1 LSSILRALKK
11 LDEDSMPQEGGTDEQ
26 KQKIK
31 MRRMVTRKTG
41 YPRVTHRLRM
51 IAWIFLPVVIAVLIF
66 TYFITLSKKALVTKK
81 QDDTAKKP
89 VYTALPRQ
97 TSILK
102 KELKKGSAG
111 ESKPPAAS
119 GTSGAMP
126 KPSTKPGYPESQPPV
141 QPDIHRAAESIPP
154 SPAQKPDLQTND
166 RERSIKPTPPPEFVL
181 NGILWSDNPDRR
193 VVLINDRYLKEGEVI
208 DGVSVVKIERKSVI
222 LQSGEEKWTLSV
234 KK

>member
-1 LSSILRALKK
+1 
-11 LDEDSMPQEGGTDEQ
+11 MPQESGTDEQ

-31 MRRMVTRKTG
+31 MRQMVTRETRS
-41 YPRVTHRLRM
+41 PRVTNRLRM

-66 TYFITLSKKALVTKK
+66 TYFITLSKKTLVTKK
-81 QDDTAKKP
+81 QDDTAKKS
-89 VYTALPRQ
+89 TLTDLPRQ
-97 TSILK
+97 APTLK
-102 KELKKGSAG
+102 KELKKGSPG
-111 ESKPPAAS
+111 EPNPPAAS
-119 GTSGAMP
+119 DAIL
-126 KPSTKPGYPESQPPV
+126 KPSTNPGFPVSQPPV

-154 SPAQKPDLQTND
+154 SPGQKPDHQTNEQ
-166 RERSIKPTPPPEFVL
+166 ERSIKPTPHPEFVL

-193 VVLINDRYLKEGEVI
+193 VALINDRYLKEGEVI

>member
-1 LSSILRALKK
+1 MSSILRALKK
-11 LDEDSMPQEGGTDEQ
+11 LDEDSMPQEAGTDEQ

-31 MRRMVTRKTG
+31 MRQMVTRKTRS
-41 YPRVTHRLRM
+41 PRVTNRLLL
-51 IAWIFLPVVIAVLIF
+51 IGWIVLPVIIAVVIF
-66 TYFITLSKKALVTKK
+66 TNFITSNKKPLVTKK

-89 VYTALPRQ
+89 ALIDLPRQ
-97 TSILK
+97 APNLK
-102 KELKKGSAG
+102 KELKKDSPG
-111 ESKPPAAS
+111 EPSPLAAN
-119 GTSGAMP
+119 GAML
-126 KPSTKPGYPESQPPV
+126 KPSTKPGFPVSQQPV
-141 QPDIHRAAESIPP
+141 QSDIHRAAEPIPP
-154 SPAQKPDLQTND
+154 SPDQKPDNQTND
-166 RERSIKPTPPPEFVL
+166 QERSIKPTPHPEFVL